1 MKEIGSEGK
10 QFGSKAKRIHK
21 KRGFL
26 NEKYKSKVQP
36 QPCPLQSDEVLMLE
50 AGRQPASDGEEEA
63 QPEFPAGKAEPFP
76 LP

>member
-1 MKEIGSEGK
+1 MQLSKPRMALPGEGTT
-10 QFGSKAKRIHK
+10 K
-21 KRGFL
+21 KRCFL

-36 QPCPLQSDEVLMLE
+36 QPFPVQNDEGLMVG

-63 QPEFPAGKAEPFP
+63 QAEFPVGNTEPFP